1 MWQGT
6 SSSNST
12 RKTLTNQDLLK
23 LKMTDWSGQLLW
35 LFPKLDVL
43 ESEKKEI
50 SWIEKLYAS
59 TMNIGCH

>member
-50 SWIEKLYAS
+50 SWIEQLYAS